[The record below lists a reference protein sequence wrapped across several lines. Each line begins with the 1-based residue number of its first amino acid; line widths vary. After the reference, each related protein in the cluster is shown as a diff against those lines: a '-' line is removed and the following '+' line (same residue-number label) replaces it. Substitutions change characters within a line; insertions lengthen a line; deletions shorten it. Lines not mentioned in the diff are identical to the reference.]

1 MRVGVLT
8 GGGDCPGLNA
18 VIRAIFKSSCQNEWE
33 VIGIEDGFEGLLDP
47 TKSICLTPQII
58 HGILS
63 MGGTILGTS
72 NLADPFEPGHPSS
85 SSGEPMQKPSHIIKN
100 IKALGLSAIIAIG
113 GDGTLSISQ
122 KLFQMGCP
130 MIGIPKTIDNDILA
144 TDVTLGFRT
153 AVETVTEALDKLHST
168 AESHHRVIVIEVMGR
183 YVGWIALEAGVAGG
197 ADVILIPEI
206 PFQMENIKK
215 KIQSQFEKGRRCC
228 LVVVAE
234 GSKPLGGKMSV
245 LKRSTSGYVLRL
257 EGIGKKVGEEI
268 SRKTGKDVR
277 VTVLGHLQR
286 GGSPCSFDRTLGTR
300 FGVAAIKLVKE
311 GGFGKMVCLKTP
323 SIDSVALQE
332 AVKELKS
339 VPPHGDLV
347 QTAEALGISLG
358 R

>member
-18 VIRAIFKSSCQNEWE
+18 VIRAIFKSSCRNEWE
-33 VIGIEDGFEGLLDP
+33 VIGIEDGFEGLQDP
-47 TKSICLTPQII
+47 TKSIFLTPQII
-58 HGILS
+58 HGILAE
-63 MGGTILGTS
+63 GGTILGTS
-72 NLADPFEPGHPSS
+72 NLADPFEPALTHVSVD
-85 SSGEPMQKPSHIIKN
+85 PMQKPPNIIKN
-100 IKALGLSAIIAIG
+100 MKELGLNAIIAIG
-113 GDGTLSISQ
+113 GDGTLTISQ

-206 PFQMENIKK
+206 PFQMKK
-215 KIQSQFEKGRRCC
+215 IQEKIQSQFEKGRRSC

-234 GSKPLGGKMSV
+234 GSKPLGGEMSV

-268 SRKTGKDVR
+268 NRKTKKDVR

-286 GGSPCSFDRTLGTR
+286 GGSPCSFDRILGTR
-300 FGVAAIKLVKE
+300 FGVAAIQLVKE

-323 SIDSVALQE
+323 SIDSVDLQE